1 MLILGIETSCDE
13 TAVGIV
19 ADGRILRANAIASQ
33 AALHAPHGGVVPEL
47 ASRQHIRDLQPTLER
62 ALAAAEVRLT
72 DIDAV
77 AVTHGPG
84 LAGALISGL
93 NTAKALA
100 LTLNVPLLGVN
111 HLEGHIYAAWLDAAG
126 LPPAEQPGFP
136 LACLVASGGHT
147 DLILMEGH
155 GQYRLVGRTRDDA
168 AGEAFDKAA
177 RVLGLGFPGGPEIQR
192 AAAKLPE
199 LQQAAAKLPEL
210 QQAAN
215 AIADADA
222 NAAAHPHTS
231 AATTADDAANANA
244 HPPISAA
251 TATDAVAAALFNQAT
266 APLPRAWMRGTLDF
280 SFSGVK
286 TALLHRAQQVGLYPP
301 PDDAAS
307 ADANNP
313 DLLVAALSS
322 EFQEALV
329 DVLVAKLLN
338 MADRYRVR
346 GLILGGGVTANARLR
361 QRILADSPLPAV
373 IPPPI
378 LCTDNGAMIA
388 AAAYYQYQRGQID
401 NLALDVDPSL
411 GFEIIADDD

>member
-1 MLILGIETSCDE
+1 MLASVMLILGIETSCDE

-19 ADGRILRANAIASQ
+19 ENGRILRANAIASQ

-62 ALAAAEVRLT
+62 ALSAAEVRLS

-84 LAGALISGL
+84 LAGSLISGL

-111 HLEGHIYAAWLDAAG
+111 HLEGHIYAAWLTAAADRSPADA
-126 LPPAEQPGFP
+126 PGFP

-147 DLILMEGH
+147 DLILMQGH
-155 GQYRLVGRTRDDA
+155 GDYRLVGRTRDDA

-192 AAAKLPE
+192 AAENRPALHHDANTDVN
-199 LQQAAAKLPEL
+199 AAA
-210 QQAAN
+210 N
-215 AIADADA
+215 ADADA
-222 NAAAHPHTS
+222 AAAVLEQ
-231 AATTADDAANANA
+231 AA
-244 HPPISAA
+244 
-251 TATDAVAAALFNQAT
+251 

-286 TALLHRAQQVGLYPP
+286 TALLHRAQRVGLYPQP
-301 PDDAAS
+301 AAANTDA
-307 ADANNP
+307 DNP
-313 DLLVAALSS
+313 DLLVAALAT

-373 IPPPI
+373 IPPPV

-388 AAAYYQYQRGQID
+388 AGAFYQYQRGLVD
-401 NLALDVDPSL
+401 DLSLDVDPSL
-411 GFEIIADDD
+411 GFNITADD

>member
-1 MLILGIETSCDE
+1 MLASVMLILGIETSCDE

-19 ADGRILRANAIASQ
+19 ENGRILRANAIASQ

-62 ALAAAEVRLT
+62 ALSAAEVRLS

-84 LAGALISGL
+84 LAGSLISGL

-111 HLEGHIYAAWLDAAG
+111 HLEGHIYAAWLTAAADLSPTDA
-126 LPPAEQPGFP
+126 PGFP

-147 DLILMEGH
+147 DLILMQGH
-155 GQYRLVGRTRDDA
+155 GDYRLVGRTRDDA

-192 AAAKLPE
+192 AAANL
-199 LQQAAAKLPEL
+199 AAR
-210 QQAAN
+210 QHDAN
-215 AIADADA
+215 TDADT
-222 NAAAHPHTS
+222 N
-231 AATTADDAANANA
+231 
-244 HPPISAA
+244 
-251 TATDAVAAALFNQAT
+251 VAAAADSAAAAVLEQAA

-286 TALLHRAQQVGLYPP
+286 TALLHRAQRVGLYPQP
-301 PDDAAS
+301 AAANADTD
-307 ADANNP
+307 ADADNT
-313 DLLVAALSS
+313 DLLVSALAA

-373 IPPPI
+373 IPPPV

-388 AAAYYQYQRGQID
+388 AGAFYQYQRGLVD
-401 NLALDVDPSL
+401 DLSLDVDPSL
-411 GFEIIADDD
+411 GFAITADD